1 MSDKDIFNATGYERD
16 ERAMFIASNAH
27 EGQRMMF
34 GPRVGED
41 YFKSHVLPVAE
52 RVQRDHGM
60 EARLVALLHDVLEDT
75 WVTEDNL
82 RKLFPDH
89 IVRAVVLLTRPGTMT
104 YRMSIERIAAAGG
117 IAGQLARWVK
127 IADIMDHVRDM
138 QPNHTL
144 FKRYQWAAGVL
155 RLVDQGDRP
164 PRREQ

>member
-1 MSDKDIFNATGYERD
+1 
-16 ERAMFIASNAH
+16 
-27 EGQRMMF
+27 
-34 GPRVGED
+34 
-41 YFKSHVLPVAE
+41 
-52 RVQRDHGM
+52 
-60 EARLVALLHDVLEDT
+60 
-75 WVTEDNL
+75 
-82 RKLFPDH
+82 PDH

-104 YRMSIERIAAAGG
+104 YHESIERIAAAGG